1 MAKPSPRMT
10 PEEVWAY
17 VTEGHT
23 GILTT
28 LRRDGVPVAMPLWY
42 ACLDRKVYFQTRG
55 KKLSRIRHDPRA
67 SLLVETGEHWADLK
81 AVHLT
86 GTAEIV
92 DLDDELSARFRS
104 EIDRKYS
111 AFRSRAAMPKETAEY
126 YAKAMTGVVRFNP
139 DERVLHWDNTKLTA
153 PS

>member
-1 MAKPSPRMT
+1 MT

-28 LRRDGVPVAMPLWY
+28 LRSDGVPIAMPLWY
-42 ACLDRKVYFQTRG
+42 ACVDRKLYFATRG
-55 KKLSRIRHDPRA
+55 KKLSRIRRDPRA
-67 SLLVETGEHWADLK
+67 SVLVESGEHWADLR

-92 DLDDELSARFRS
+92 DLDEELSARFRA

-111 AFRSRAAMPKETAEY
+111 AFRSRAAMPKETAEF
-126 YAKAMTGVVRFNP
+126 YAKVPMGVVRFTP
-139 DERVLHWDNTKLTA
+139 DERVLNWDNTKLTA
-153 PS
+153 AR